1 MWQRKIQLYQ
11 IKCKG
16 RNSLKTLH
24 LSLFFFKYIISEYT
38 AQFIENNVAY
48 FVLNVAL
55 VEPTDEMK
63 NIFLEIRLLLV
74 VTKIKNIPKYQAIIY
89 GIILCVMFANAF
101 EYA

>member
-48 FVLNVAL
+48 FVLCS
-55 VEPTDEMK
+55 
-63 NIFLEIRLLLV
+63 
-74 VTKIKNIPKYQAIIY
+74 YQAIIY
-89 GIILCVMFANAF
+89 GIILCVMFANAL
-101 EYA
+101 